1 MIQDLFSSGALN
13 IVYVVVLLISFV
25 FAVIS
30 LIGGDVTD
38 FDLDADV
45 DANGIDFLS
54 ISPFALAMFGAA
66 FGLTG
71 LVTRLW
77 FEMDALPSIA
87 WATTVGLLFGVVAQ
101 AFFLY
106 VLSPSKSSHFRLADD
121 AVGREAQVIVTVP
134 PDGLGTI
141 AFDNVSGRVTL
152 GARSATGKAIHN
164 GETVRIESVSGRVA
178 SVRPVELL
186 KG

>member
-1 MIQDLFSSGALN
+1 MIEDLFSSGALN

-30 LIGGDVTD
+30 LIGGEVTD
-38 FDLDADV
+38 LDV
-45 DANGIDFLS
+45 DADTDGVDFMS

-77 FEMDALPSIA
+77 FEMNALPSIV
-87 WATTVGLLFGVVAQ
+87 WATIVGLAFGVLAQ
-101 AFFLY
+101 AVFLY
-106 VLSPSKSSHFRLADD
+106 VLSPSKSSHFRLAED

-134 PDGLGTI
+134 PEGLGTV

-152 GARSATGKAIHN
+152 GARSVTGKAIHN
-164 GETVRIESVSGRVA
+164 GETVRIESITGRVA
-178 SVRPVELL
+178 FVRPVDLL